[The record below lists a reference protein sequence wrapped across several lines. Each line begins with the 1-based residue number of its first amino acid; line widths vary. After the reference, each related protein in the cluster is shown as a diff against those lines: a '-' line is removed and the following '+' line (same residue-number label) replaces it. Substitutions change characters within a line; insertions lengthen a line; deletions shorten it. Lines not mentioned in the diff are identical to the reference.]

1 MSYSYDKFLRPITT
15 TDKNIQ
21 IIDNTGIVKYT
32 INPFSV
38 INVMVSNNLL
48 KINMKQGR
56 VILINFSTTAESKLA
71 ISRIQEQLDI
81 LREKTPLLIDKQIES
96 YFSGIDT
103 NLIPSIDS
111 VYDLGSTSSQWRSLH
126 VSSNT
131 IYLGGVTI
139 SATGSSLLVNGYPV
153 GDFNFTNGLS
163 QFGQTVSL
171 GGTLSNTLQLSGN
184 SQDFIATGF
193 DNITFTS
200 SVFDVFSDFIS
211 LDSTDLT
218 LNAGGQLSL
227 SGDSG
232 LVSIGNTQGL
242 VYQSDYSLGF
252 VTQSLVDK
260 GYVDTLIADITISDE
275 NTIYVRKQGG
285 DFLTIKEAVDSITTA
300 SSSNTYVVKVGGGVY
315 QEQPIQ
321 MKSYVSVVGESS
333 VSTIIE
339 AIDPNSTLIIGAD
352 QSIIADCQ
360 IQGCTGFEVAAVEYS
375 STTTPQRD
383 AIFYVENVRFG
394 ENYTHA
400 RVIGTTSGPTAGN
413 CIMQCS
419 NVKYGG
425 YPFTVGFHVTG
436 SKTTVLD
443 GVSRMQLRNVTS
455 TNGGIETTPDLIFA
469 LSDSPG
475 CGFVVNGCL
484 LTKSVGTASG
494 TGFQVE
500 NGGFLRLTGVNFQ
513 RWDKGIYAPDDAGTP
528 SIDAIALNF
537 ENNTTDV
544 KIDNTKAIGKI
555 QGSDNYLKTII
566 STTASL
572 YEVNKDPRTITVA
585 KKGGDFKSLSSAVNS
600 ITDSGEYNRY
610 VIKVGP
616 GRYTENEINL
626 VDKPYVSI
634 VGSDIQTTT
643 IEPNSDTHSV
653 FILGDTNELSFMTIQ
668 GAGPGYAGI
677 ECTDIGES
685 AVAGF
690 SLVHKISMYNCDT
703 MILVK
708 STSPNNPVEFFG
720 EYLDINGT
728 YTWGIKVESGLGC
741 SSFVN
746 LENFYAVPSSEDS
759 ISNYV
764 SGDGAELVIQG
775 GSIQSV
781 DFAIGNS
788 TGVYLE
794 DSAKLTLVSIDIMDQ
809 DKALHVGA
817 TGGAST
823 FECSAVIIRDCLA
836 DMLIEHTNASGVFQG
851 IASHGKITNYSTN
864 TTPGVAWA
872 FLDSSDG
879 EFDITKRISVTF
891 DDGTHTDLSS
901 IIFNGS
907 PMGTI
912 TGSTLSVVSGLTV
925 SISNGIGYIQGTSG
939 PGIVKNIE
947 YTDTPGYLYFSVPDN
962 SSEYVYLNDEVVNIY
977 SSVESRYT
985 WTGVSSSL
993 PDTEQNIMLGRVV
1006 TSDGEV
1012 VFIDRSPITSKHQSN
1027 KNTNFIRQAIGSVYE
1042 YGSNVESSLTP
1053 FELNVASGSYFF
1065 GNTNFKP
1072 SGGDS
1077 ITFKEFYSDGSV
1089 LGWTITSPTSTVN
1102 NTQWDSGDTTLTT
1115 LTSGYF
1121 TKHSLYVVSDGP
1133 EEQYLL
1139 VIGQEEYPTQLD
1151 AELGSIPTP
1160 PNYFIEGVT
1169 LLASIYIKEG
1179 ESDISQIEDLRNL
1192 GFKSSVRSSD
1202 FDKVRSGQLPNL
1214 TINGL
1219 TELSQ
1224 TIEVI
1229 NLQPTGA
1236 TAATVT
1242 YDFSGGSIFYHGTA
1256 STNFT
1261 ADFINIPTK
1270 NNRAITTT
1278 IILSQGPT
1286 AYVPNVVQIEGV
1298 TQSVKWGGGTYSG
1311 TANGVD
1317 IIGFTFIRSG
1327 SDWAQVLG
1335 QINTFS

>member
-139 SATGSSLLVNGYPV
+139 SATGSSLTVNGTPL
-153 GDFNFTNGLS
+153 N
-163 QFGQTVSL
+163 
-171 GGTLSNTLQLSGN
+171 SG
-184 SQDFIATGF
+184 A
-193 DNITFTS
+193 
-200 SVFDVFSDFIS
+200 SV
-211 LDSTDLT
+211 
-218 LNAGGQLSL
+218 N
-227 SGDSG
+227 
-232 LVSIGNTQGL
+232 
-242 VYQSDYSLGF
+242 
-252 VTQSLVDK
+252 
-260 GYVDTLIADITISDE
+260 DE
-275 NTIYVRKQGG
+275 NTVYVRKQGG
-285 DFLTIKEAVDSITTA
+285 DFLTIKEAVESITTA
-300 SSSNTYVVKVGGGVY
+300 SSSNVYVVKVGGGVY

-339 AIDPNSTLIIGAD
+339 AIDPNLTLIIGAD

-360 IQGCTGFEVAAVEYS
+360 VQGCTGFEVAAVEYS

-400 RVIGTTSGPTAGN
+400 RVVGTTSGPTAGN

-425 YPFTVGFHVTG
+425 YPFTVGFVATRNG
-436 SKTTVLD
+436 S
-443 GVSRMQLRNVTS
+443 GIGRMQLRNVTS
-455 TNGGIETTPDLIFA
+455 TNGGITTTPDLIFA
-469 LSDSPG
+469 HADAPG
-475 CGFVVNGCL
+475 CGFIVNGCL
-484 LTKSVGTASG
+484 LTKSVGLAAG

-544 KIDNTKAIGKI
+544 KIDNTKATGKI

-566 STTASL
+566 SPTASL

-600 ITDSGEYNRY
+600 ITDSGEDNRY

-634 VGSDIQTTT
+634 IGSDIQTTT
-643 IEPNSDTHSV
+643 IEPIYATNSIFV
-653 FILGDTNELSFMTIQ
+653 LGDTNELSFMNIQ

-708 STSPNNPVEFFG
+708 STSPNSPVEFFG

-817 TGGAST
+817 TGGASI

-1006 TSDGEV
+1006 TSNGEV
-1012 VFIDRSPITSKHQSN
+1012 VFIDRSPIMAKHQSN
-1027 KNTNFIRQAIGSVYE
+1027 KNTDFIRQAIGSVYE
-1042 YGSNVESSLTP
+1042 YGSTVESSTNP
-1053 FELNVASGSYFF
+1053 FELNVASGSYLF

-1072 SGGDS
+1072 SGGNS

-1102 NTQWDSGDTTLTT
+1102 NTQWDNSGILTT

-1121 TKHSLYVVSDGP
+1121 TKHSLYVVSDGS

-1139 VIGQEEYPTQLD
+1139 VIGQSEYPTQLD
-1151 AELGSIPTP
+1151 AEFDSIPIP

-1169 LLASIYIKEG
+1169 LLANIYIEEG
-1179 ESDISQIEDLRNL
+1179 YPEIFQIEDMRNL

-1278 IILSQGPT
+1278 IILSQDSTPYIPT
-1286 AYVPNVVQIEGV
+1286 VVKIEGI

-1335 QINTFS
+1335 QIKTFS